1 MITEHQHIYSR
12 RQGSGAHLAAARCQ
26 HLLLEATIGRKV
38 DEALVIRSSSGS
50 AICGVS
56 HVGVAAAH
64 LESRCCRWVSLC
76 ARRGKTVGARKQQ
89 RGNMHTT
96 GRQPWQWSMVDRRL
110 PERDP
115 HSRVTN
121 ASRCTRCQCG
131 KLLGF
136 AARRYR
142 TTRDAQP
149 GLTDVMSSHQP

>member
-76 ARRGKTVGARKQQ
+76 LLLPRFCKRPVAIAPCNLLYLLRRT
-89 RGNMHTT
+89 H
-96 GRQPWQWSMVDRRL
+96 QWSIAVCLSVILTAVSRTRAAAHAVSAASCWGL
-110 PERDP
+110 RHAATAPRETR
-115 HSRVTN
+115 SRV
-121 ASRCTRCQCG
+121 
-131 KLLGF
+131 
-136 AARRYR
+136 
-142 TTRDAQP
+142 
-149 GLTDVMSSHQP
+149 